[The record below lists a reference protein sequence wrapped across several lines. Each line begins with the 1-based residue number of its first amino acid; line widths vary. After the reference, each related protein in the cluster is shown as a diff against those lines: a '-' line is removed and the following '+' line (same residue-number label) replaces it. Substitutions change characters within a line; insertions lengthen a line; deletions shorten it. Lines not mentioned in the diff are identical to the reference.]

1 MRARRTA
8 RSADRQQFH
17 DHPGTAVTAAHSS
30 STPSSPQDRDLVSID
45 PGVAHTSRIYDYLL
59 GGTNHF
65 AVDREV
71 AAHAFAAYPGGL
83 DGARADARANRAF
96 LGRAVRF
103 LAGDVGLRQFLDIGS
118 GIPDSANTHQ
128 LAQELAPDARVV
140 YVDNDAIV
148 LAHAHALLAGSGKG
162 TAAFVQGD
170 LRRPDAVL
178 AHAGAT
184 LDLSRPVG
192 LLLIGVLHVV
202 PDSHDPQGC
211 VAQLVEALAP
221 GSHVAISH
229 MTIDPVD
236 GADLAEVRSRLDER
250 MHASNPPALR
260 DRAGVAAFLSGLELV
275 DPGLVAVPDWR
286 PDGDSRGRGRPTPL
300 LAAVARKS

>member
-1 MRARRTA
+1 M
-8 RSADRQQFH
+8 
-17 DHPGTAVTAAHSS
+17 
-30 STPSSPQDRDLVSID
+30 SID

-71 AAHAFAAYPGGL
+71 AAHVFAAYPGGL
-83 DGARADARANRAF
+83 DGARADARANRAY
-96 LGRAVRF
+96 LRRAVRF

-128 LAQELAPDARVV
+128 LAQELAPTARVV

-148 LAHAHALLAGSGKG
+148 LAHAHALLAGDPDGA
-162 TAAFVQGD
+162 AAFVHGD
-170 LRRPDAVL
+170 LRRPGSVL
-178 AHAGAT
+178 AQAAAT

-192 LLLIGVLHVV
+192 LLLVGVLHVV
-202 PDSHDPQGC
+202 PDADDPQGS
-211 VAQLVEALAP
+211 VAHLVDALAP
-221 GSHVAISH
+221 GSHVVVSH
-229 MTIDPVD
+229 MTVEPVD
-236 GADLAEVRSRLDER
+236 GLDLAVVGSRLDER

-286 PDGDSRGRGRPTPL
+286 PDGDGPRGDRATPL
-300 LAAVARKS
+300 LAAVARKP